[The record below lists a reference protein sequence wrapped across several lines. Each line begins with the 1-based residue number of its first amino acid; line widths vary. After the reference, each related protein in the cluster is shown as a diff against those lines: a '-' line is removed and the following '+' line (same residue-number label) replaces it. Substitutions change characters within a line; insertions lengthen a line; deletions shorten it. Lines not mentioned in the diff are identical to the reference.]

1 MSISPKSEH
10 SGASF
15 GQPTPEPSPED
26 NLLGPAVKLN
36 AVNAA
41 RPRHRAEPS
50 ATTPVVPQPVQTAP
64 VEPSPAPRPVAAPA
78 DLVPEHMRVPAGHPP
93 ISDMF
98 GGFNRYVG
106 GNSISL
112 NQYGGLDVGRGGPDG
127 AVHTGQQVHI
137 HTMMFLRAA

>member
-10 SGASF
+10 SGSSF
-15 GQPTPEPSPED
+15 GKPTPEPSPED
-26 NLLGPAVKLN
+26 GLLGPAVKLN

-41 RPRHRAEPS
+41 RPRHRAEP
-50 ATTPVVPQPVQTAP
+50 
-64 VEPSPAPRPVAAPA
+64 AAPA
-78 DLVPEHMRVPAGHPP
+78 PQPATPAQPAPALARVSAPTFTDLVPEHMRVPAGHPP

-137 HTMMFLRAA
+137 HTMMFLRGV